1 MVGDSTEAA
10 TPRTVSRTETIQS
23 AGVSDRITTR
33 FAPSPTGE
41 LHLGNART
49 ALFSWLFARH
59 HGGRFVLR
67 IEDTDTERSK
77 EAYTGALMEDLRWMG
92 LEWDAGPGRAA
103 AGRGISPVAPRRDLR
118 APFGHARRARPHVSR
133 ATARRSSST
142 CRARRSSP
150 PAGRRVMPAPAA
162 SLSAEAR
169 VRKSAQGISPT
180 TRFRVPTGKRVEFD
194 DMVHG
199 AQSFA
204 TDDIGDFILRRA
216 DGSAAFFFS
225 NAIDD
230 AEMGITHVLRG
241 EDHLTNTP
249 RQLLV
254 LEALQLRA
262 PTYGHLSLLVGAD
275 GSPLSKRHGATSV
288 REFRERGYLP
298 GALANHLFRLGHSSG
313 ENGVL
318 TLDGMARAFTV
329 KHLGPRAGAFRGI
342 AAQCLAARS
351 RASHAARRERALA
364 RRRDAA
370 RHRRDAPPR
379 VHRRDPAE
387 RAAAVGRRALA
398 RSGVRRRAGARREL
412 ARARARSRARSSSAR
427 PPRPRASGGKLDA
440 IVNAV
445 KAATGAKGQ
454 ALWKPL
460 RLALTGTPEGPE
472 LAPLLRAMPDS
483 SHPRSPEPIRRMIRI
498 HNSLTGEKQELKPIE
513 PGHVRM
519 YSCGITVYDYFHV
532 GNARMLV
539 VFDMVSRYLR
549 HRGLR
554 VTYVRNITD
563 VDDKIINRARESG
576 VDWRAHAAKFTAAM
590 HEDLDS
596 ARLPAPGEGAEGVR
610 IHRRDADDDRPAHRE
625 RLRVPGERTAT

>member
-1 MVGDSTEAA
+1 MSQG
-10 TPRTVSRTETIQS
+10 P
-23 AGVSDRITTR
+23 ITTR

-77 EAYTGALMEDLRWMG
+77 EVHTAALMEDLQWLG
-92 LEWDAGPGRAA
+92 LQWDCGPGRAQPGEEYHQSRRGSVYARHSATLDARGLTYPCYCTPLELDLSRKAQLA
-103 AGRGISPVAPRRDLR
+103 AGRPPRY
-118 APFGHARRARPHVSR
+118 AG
-133 ATARRSSST
+133 T
-142 CRARRSSP
+142 CRELSP
-150 PAGRRVMPAPAA
+150 
-162 SLSAEAR
+162 EAR

-180 TRFRVPTGKRVEFD
+180 TRFRVPNGRRVEFN

-254 LEALQLRA
+254 LEALELRA

-298 GALANHLFRLGHSSG
+298 TALTNHLFRLGHSSS

-318 TLDGMARAFTV
+318 QLDAMARAFTV
-329 KHLGPRAGAFRGI
+329 KHLGRAPARFEESQLNVWQREVAHHMPLEESERWLAAETPPDIDAERRRAFI
-342 AAQCLAARS
+342 AAIRPNVLLPADVARWREVVFGAAPALDEVS
-351 RASHAARRERALA
+351 LA
-364 RRRDAA
+364 RVREAG
-370 RHRRDAPPR
+370 PQFF
-379 VHRRDPAE
+379 
-387 RAAAVGRRALA
+387 RAAAEA
-398 RSGVRRRAGARREL
+398 
-412 ARARARSRARSSSAR
+412 
-427 PPRPRASGGKLDA
+427 ASTGGKLDA

-460 RLALTGTPEGPE
+460 RLALTGAPEGPE
-472 LAPLLRAMPDS
+472 LAPLLLAMPDLA
-483 SHPRSPEPIRRMIRI
+483 I
-498 HNSLTGEKQELKPIE
+498 HDRL
-513 PGHVRM
+513 
-519 YSCGITVYDYFHV
+519 
-532 GNARMLV
+532 
-539 VFDMVSRYLR
+539 SRF
-549 HRGLR
+549 
-554 VTYVRNITD
+554 
-563 VDDKIINRARESG
+563 A
-576 VDWRAHAAKFTAAM
+576 
-590 HEDLDS
+590 
-596 ARLPAPGEGAEGVR
+596 
-610 IHRRDADDDRPAHRE
+610 
-625 RLRVPGERTAT
+625 

>member
-1 MVGDSTEAA
+1 MSQG
-10 TPRTVSRTETIQS
+10 P
-23 AGVSDRITTR
+23 ITTR

-77 EAYTGALMEDLRWMG
+77 EAYTTALMADLEWMG
-92 LEWDAGPGRAA
+92 LHWDAGPGREEAGKEYRQSRRGQIYARHSATLDANGLTYPCYCTPLELDLSRKAQLA
-103 AGRGISPVAPRRDLR
+103 AGRPPRY
-118 APFGHARRARPHVSR
+118 AG
-133 ATARRSSST
+133 T
-142 CRARRSSP
+142 CRE
-150 PAGRRVMPAPAA
+150 
-162 SLSAEAR
+162 LSAEAR

-180 TRFRVPTGKRVEFD
+180 TRFRVPAGKRVEFA

-288 REFRERGYLP
+288 REFRDRGYLP
-298 GALANHLFRLGHSSG
+298 VALTNHLFRLGHSSSD
-313 ENGVL
+313 NGVL
-318 TLDGMARAFTV
+318 ALDAMARAFTV
-329 KHLGPRAGAFRGI
+329 KHLGRAPARFEESQLNVWQREV
-342 AAQCLAARS
+342 AHHMPLEESERWLAAETP
-351 RASHAARRERALA
+351 ADIDAARRRAFIAAIRPNVLLPSDVAQWRDVVFGAAPALDENALA
-364 RRRDAA
+364 RVREAGSQFF
-370 RHRRDAPPR
+370 
-379 VHRRDPAE
+379 
-387 RAAAVGRRALA
+387 RAAADAA
-398 RSGVRRRAGARREL
+398 AT
-412 ARARARSRARSSSAR
+412 
-427 PPRPRASGGKLDA
+427 GGKLEA
-440 IVNAV
+440 IVSAV

-460 RLALTGTPEGPE
+460 RLALTGSPEGPE
-472 LAPLLRAMPDS
+472 LAPLLLAMPDS
-483 SHPRSPEPIRRMIRI
+483 AI
-498 HNSLTGEKQELKPIE
+498 HDRLE
-513 PGHVRM
+513 R
-519 YSCGITVYDYFHV
+519 F
-532 GNARMLV
+532 
-539 VFDMVSRYLR
+539 
-549 HRGLR
+549 
-554 VTYVRNITD
+554 
-563 VDDKIINRARESG
+563 
-576 VDWRAHAAKFTAAM
+576 AA
-590 HEDLDS
+590 
-596 ARLPAPGEGAEGVR
+596 
-610 IHRRDADDDRPAHRE
+610 
-625 RLRVPGERTAT
+625 

>member
-1 MVGDSTEAA
+1 MSPG
-10 TPRTVSRTETIQS
+10 
-23 AGVSDRITTR
+23 RITTR

-77 EAYTGALMEDLRWMG
+77 EFHTSALMDDLAWMG
-92 LEWDAGPGRAA
+92 MTWDGGPAHPGNRGGEDGVEYRQSRRGAIYARHSATLDARGLTYPCYCTTLELDLSRKAQLA
-103 AGRGISPVAPRRDLR
+103 AGRPPRYAGTCRDL
-118 APFGHARRARPHVSR
+118 
-133 ATARRSSST
+133 
-142 CRARRSSP
+142 SP
-150 PAGRRVMPAPAA
+150 
-162 SLSAEAR
+162 EAR

-180 TRFRVPTGKRVEFD
+180 TRFRVPVGKFVEFD

-199 AQSFA
+199 AQRFA

-254 LEALQLRA
+254 LEALGLRA

-298 GALANHLFRLGHSSG
+298 AALANHLFRLGHSSG

-318 TLDGMARAFTV
+318 SMDAMAKHFTV
-329 KHLGPRAGAFRGI
+329 KHLGRAPARFEESQLNVWQRDVAHHMPLEESERWLAGETPPGIDAEQRRAFI
-342 AAQCLAARS
+342 AAIRPNVLLPGDVS
-351 RASHAARRERALA
+351 RWREVVYGPSPALDGEALA
-364 RRRDAA
+364 RVREAG
-370 RHRRDAPPR
+370 PQFF
-379 VHRRDPAE
+379 
-387 RAAAVGRRALA
+387 RAAADAAAQDPSL
-398 RSGVRRRAGARREL
+398 E
-412 ARARARSRARSSSAR
+412 
-427 PPRPRASGGKLDA
+427 A

-460 RLALTGTPEGPE
+460 RLALTGSPEGPE
-472 LAPLLRAMPDS
+472 LAPLLKAMTGT
-483 SHPRSPEPIRRMIRI
+483 RI
-498 HNSLTGEKQELKPIE
+498 H
-513 PGHVRM
+513 
-519 YSCGITVYDYFHV
+519 
-532 GNARMLV
+532 
-539 VFDMVSRYLR
+539 
-549 HRGLR
+549 
-554 VTYVRNITD
+554 
-563 VDDKIINRARESG
+563 
-576 VDWRAHAAKFTAAM
+576 
-590 HEDLDS
+590 
-596 ARLPAPGEGAEGVR
+596 
-610 IHRRDADDDRPAHRE
+610 E
-625 RLRVPGERTAT
+625 RLSRFAA

>member
-1 MVGDSTEAA
+1 
-10 TPRTVSRTETIQS
+10 VSQGS
-23 AGVSDRITTR
+23 ITTR

-59 HGGRFVLR
+59 HEGRFVLR

-77 EAYTGALMEDLRWMG
+77 EAYTTALMEDLEWMG
-92 LEWDAGPGRAA
+92 LQWNAGPGRAQPGEEFHQSRRGAIYARHSATLDARGLTYPCYCTPLELDLSRKAQLA
-103 AGRGISPVAPRRDLR
+103 AGRPPRY
-118 APFGHARRARPHVSR
+118 AG
-133 ATARRSSST
+133 T
-142 CRARRSSP
+142 CRELSP
-150 PAGRRVMPAPAA
+150 
-162 SLSAEAR
+162 EAR

-180 TRFRVPTGKRVEFD
+180 SRFRVPTGRRVEFN

-254 LEALQLRA
+254 LEALDLRA

-298 GALANHLFRLGHSSG
+298 SALTNHLFRLGHSCG
-313 ENGVL
+313 DNGVL
-318 TLDGMARAFTV
+318 TLDRMARAFTV
-329 KHLGPRAGAFRGI
+329 KHLGRAPARFEESQLNVWQREVAHHMPLEESERWLAAETPSDIDAERRRAFI
-342 AAQCLAARS
+342 AAIRPNVLLPSDVAHWREVVFGAAPALDES
-351 RASHAARRERALA
+351 SMARVREAG
-364 RRRDAA
+364 
-370 RHRRDAPPR
+370 PQFF
-379 VHRRDPAE
+379 
-387 RAAAVGRRALA
+387 RAAAAA
-398 RSGVRRRAGARREL
+398 AAT
-412 ARARARSRARSSSAR
+412 
-427 PPRPRASGGKLDA
+427 GGKLDA

-472 LAPLLRAMPDS
+472 LAPLLLAMPDS
-483 SHPRSPEPIRRMIRI
+483 AI
-498 HNSLTGEKQELKPIE
+498 HDRL
-513 PGHVRM
+513 
-519 YSCGITVYDYFHV
+519 
-532 GNARMLV
+532 
-539 VFDMVSRYLR
+539 
-549 HRGLR
+549 
-554 VTYVRNITD
+554 
-563 VDDKIINRARESG
+563 NRF
-576 VDWRAHAAKFTAAM
+576 AA
-590 HEDLDS
+590 
-596 ARLPAPGEGAEGVR
+596 
-610 IHRRDADDDRPAHRE
+610 
-625 RLRVPGERTAT
+625 